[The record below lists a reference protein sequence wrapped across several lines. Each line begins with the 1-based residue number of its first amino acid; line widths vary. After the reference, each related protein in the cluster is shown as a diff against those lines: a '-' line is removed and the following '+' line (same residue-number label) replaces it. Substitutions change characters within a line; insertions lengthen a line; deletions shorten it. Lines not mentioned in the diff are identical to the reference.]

1 MTRPTPPRDEDT
13 TAADAALKRAVLDL
27 PALQADTEALSARVL
42 AQWQAS
48 HAAGGA
54 VGPRPAA
61 ALALRLRRH
70 PLIVG
75 VAGLAAVAAIAS
87 AVLLLRPDPALDE
100 LMQPDVLSQMAAG
113 EM

>member
-1 MTRPTPPRDEDT
+1 MTRPTPPRANDA
-13 TAADAALKRAVLDL
+13 TAVDAALRRALLDL
-27 PALQADTEALSARVL
+27 PPPDADTEALGARVL

-48 HAAGGA
+48 HPAASA
-54 VGPRPAA
+54 VGPRPVA
-61 ALALRLRRH
+61 ALALRLRQHR
-70 PLIVG
+70 LLVG
-75 VAGLAAVAAIAS
+75 LAGLAAVAAIAS